1 MRRFVC
7 RICECNRRSFESAT
21 ENNLNHKMAPFVP
34 MQPLSWQIGDIKIT
48 VSTCRGFF
56 VPQSA
61 QLTLYDAFFS
71 EMSHWAHFLLLEHS

>member
-1 MRRFVC
+1 
-7 RICECNRRSFESAT
+7 
-21 ENNLNHKMAPFVP
+21 